1 MILTEENIQFIDTYL
16 ENADVVF
23 TDVRMEMVDHV
34 ASEIENR
41 MKNGDDRLFYDVFK
55 SYMIEEKSNLLK
67 SHKKH
72 IKTIDKAL
80 GILLLKQLCS
90 IKSLLIFMIL
100 FCGFKLTFKLFDVT
114 LNIYTAKEIGFIQLL
129 LMATLYFVFLYRK
142 SGRFSGVER
151 LGFYFGI
158 IIYLFNTLFDI
169 VNSLTNLVSSNTT
182 SFMLSFFL
190 TLSIL
195 WFLEALKQ
203 KNAYQK
209 KFKTL

>member
-16 ENADVVF
+16 ENSDVVF

-41 MKNGDDRLFYDVFK
+41 MKNGDDRSFYEVFK

-90 IKSLLIFMIL
+90 IKGLLIFMIL
-100 FCGFKLTFKLFDVT
+100 FCGFKLIFKLFDVT
-114 LNIYTAKEIGFIQLL
+114 LNIYTAKEIVFIQFL
-129 LMATLYFVFLYRK
+129 LMAVLYFVFLYRK

-158 IIYLFNTLFDI
+158 TIYLFNVIFDI
-169 VNSLTNLVSSNTT
+169 VNHLTNLVSSNTT
-182 SFMLSFFL
+182 FFMLSFSI

-195 WFLEALKQ
+195 WFMEALKQ

>member
-16 ENADVVF
+16 ENSDVVF

-41 MKNGDDRLFYDVFK
+41 MKNGDDRSFYEVFK

-90 IKSLLIFMIL
+90 IKGLLIFMIL
-100 FCGFKLTFKLFDVT
+100 FCGFKLIFKLFDVT
-114 LNIYTAKEIGFIQLL
+114 LNIYTAKEIVFIQFL
-129 LMATLYFVFLYRK
+129 LMAVLYFVFLYRK

-158 IIYLFNTLFDI
+158 TIYLFNVIFDI
-169 VNSLTNLVSSNTT
+169 VNHLTNLVSSNTT
-182 SFMLSFFL
+182 FFMLSFSI

-203 KNAYQK
+203 KNTYQK

>member
-1 MILTEENIQFIDTYL
+1 
-16 ENADVVF
+16 
-23 TDVRMEMVDHV
+23 
-34 ASEIENR
+34 
-41 MKNGDDRLFYDVFK
+41 VFK

-90 IKSLLIFMIL
+90 IKGLLIFMIL
-100 FCGFKLTFKLFDVT
+100 FCGFKLIFKLFDVA
-114 LNIYTAKEIGFIQLL
+114 LNIYTAKEIVFIQLL
-129 LMATLYFVFLYRK
+129 LMAVLYFVFLYRK

-151 LGFYFGI
+151 LGFYFGLI
-158 IIYLFNTLFDI
+158 ICLFNILFDI
-169 VNSLTNLVSSNTT
+169 VNYLSNLVSSNTT
-182 SFMLSFFL
+182 FFMLSFSI

-195 WFLEALKQ
+195 WFMEALKQ

>member
-16 ENADVVF
+16 ENSDVVF
-23 TDVRMEMVDHV
+23 IDVRMEMVDHV

-41 MKNGDDRLFYDVFK
+41 MKNGDDRSFYEVFK

-72 IKTIDKAL
+72 IKTIDKTL
-80 GILLLKQLCS
+80 GKTLLKVLFS
-90 IKSLLIFMIL
+90 IKGLSVFLILFLGSKLIFKAFNFNLI
-100 FCGFKLTFKLFDVT
+100 
-114 LNIYTAKEIGFIQLL
+114 LNITKEIVFIQFL
-129 LMATLYFVFLYRK
+129 LMAVLYFVFLYRK

-158 IIYLFNTLFDI
+158 TIYLFNVIFDI
-169 VNSLTNLVSSNTT
+169 VNNLSNLVSSNTT
-182 SFMLSFFL
+182 FFMLSFSI